1 MKERLIPGPLSI
13 QATADSVQLSV
24 FEPLTRSVH
33 HVTGVLSADVR
44 VLGSWDEPALG
55 GFVEVMDGGLT
66 VDGLNVPFNAM
77 NGRADF
83 RGDSILLPKFTLQS
97 PKGSMTLSGVARLE
111 RLTRPILDLLATLDR
126 FRAIDQRD
134 FLMLTASGDV
144 RVTGPLD
151 SLVISGKVTAD
162 EGTLYFADLLNKR
175 IIDLEDPENV
185 AFVDT
190 TLVRR
195 RRLGSDLTSRVLE
208 TLRVR
213 DFTLTIGDEFWL
225 RSSEAKIQLDGKL
238 RVEKVRSVYRLDGTL
253 HAVRGTY
260 RLSPIPGFSRDFEVV
275 RGDVRY
281 FGTPDLNAELDIQA
295 KHVVRTTKGAE
306 LPVMARVTGTLFD
319 PKLKLESTQRPPLS
333 ELDIVSYLITGAPAS
348 EAMAQ
353 GQAQAA
359 LVTNGAAWLAECR
372 CERAGEHAGVRHGTA
387 ASTCCRSGR
396 WCRGG
401 TQGQSLTTAFA
412 LAAGWQLGRKVFLTF
427 NAGFCP
433 SR

>member
-1 MKERLIPGPLSI
+1 VNGI
-13 QATADSVQLSV
+13 
-24 FEPLTRSVH
+24 
-33 HVTGVLSADVR
+33 
-44 VLGSWDEPALG
+44 
-55 GFVEVMDGGLT
+55 
-66 VDGLNVPFNAM
+66 NVPFTAM
-77 NGRADF
+77 NGRAEF
-83 RGDSILLPKFTLQS
+83 RGDSILLPKFTMLS
-97 PKGSMTLSGVARLE
+97 PKGSMTLTGLARLE
-111 RLTRPILDLLATLDR
+111 RLTRPILDLQATLDR

-144 RVTGPLD
+144 RLRGPLD

-175 IIDLEDPENV
+175 VIDLEDPDNI

-195 RRLGSDLTSRVLE
+195 RRLGSDLKSRVLE

-225 RSSEAKIQLDGKL
+225 RSSEAKIQLEGKL
-238 RVEKVRSVYRLDGTL
+238 RVEKARSEYRLDGTL
-253 HAVRGTY
+253 HAVRGSY
-260 RLSPIPGFSRDFEVV
+260 RLSPIPGFTRDFEVV

-295 KHVVRTTKGAE
+295 KHVVRTTKGTE
-306 LPVMARVTGTLFD
+306 LPVVARVTGTLFD

-359 LVTNGAAWLAECR
+359 LVTNGAAWLLS
-372 CERAGEHAGVRHGTA
+372 AG
-387 ASTCCRSGR
+387 ASALENTLVSDLGLPIDMLQIRPVVS
-396 WCRGG
+396 GG
-401 TQGQSLTTAFA
+401 TQGQNLTTAFA

-433 SR
+433 SSLSSFDYRNFGAGIEWRVSPEWRVRGVVEPLLRLCGVTAVGQNLSTSLRYQVGADVLWQREF